1 MKKINTYSIGRI
13 LFITGIATIIFVATY
28 GCFIAHPLLGV
39 FSIGVWTAFIGTLLQ
54 INIKK

>member
-13 LFITGIATIIFVATY
+13 LFITGIVIIIFVVIY

-39 FSIGVWTAFIGTLLQ
+39 FSIGAWTALIGTCIL
-54 INIKK
+54 NIEK